1 MNPDFHHNVILFFLQ
16 IGVMLSVALAA
27 GQAIRQWGQ
36 PAVLGEL
43 IGGILLGPTVFGML
57 FPEYSAWLF
66 PGSSEVTHWREA
78 MVRLGMLFFLFVAGL
93 EINLAAV
100 GERKWSALGASAL
113 GIFVPFTLGCGAVM
127 LWPGFWGAKAANNQV
142 VFALFL
148 GTALSI
154 SALPVIARILMDL
167 NLLRTGVGSVSMCAA
182 AANDLIGWSVFAILL
197 AMVQPNP
204 SPHSVIVVLGTVAV
218 FAATVLVLGR
228 YGGRP
233 LLGPAKRLLAWP
245 SGFLGLTIVAILASA
260 SAAEIVGI
268 HGIFGAFL
276 LGVALGRGPHT
287 EDVSQAHDIIHQ
299 FSISIFV
306 PLYCVSVGLK
316 ANFATSF
323 DPLLVGLVLGIASIG
338 KLLGGGLGARAG
350 GMPWRQAW
358 TVGFILNAR
367 GAMEI
372 ILATLALE
380 TGLIDERVFVAL
392 VVMALVT
399 SMLSGPVVQRLVQG
413 SGKTVPSILQSDE
426 LHGGRDEHS
435 PFKSSTR

>member
-1 MNPDFHHNVILFFLQ
+1 MNPDAHHSLILFFLQ
-16 IGVMLSVALAA
+16 IGVMLSVAVAA

-43 IGGILLGPTVFGML
+43 IGGILLGPTVFGTL
-57 FPEYSAWLF
+57 FPESSAWLF
-66 PGSSEVTHWREA
+66 PSSSEVTQWREA
-78 MVRLGMLFFLFVAGL
+78 MVRLGMLLFLFVAGL
-93 EINLAAV
+93 EINLAEV
-100 GERKWSALGASAL
+100 RGWKWSVLGASTL
-113 GIFVPFTLGCGAVM
+113 GNLMPFALGCGAVM
-127 LWPGFWGAKAANNQV
+127 LWPDFWGAKAADNQV

-167 NLLRTGVGSVSMCAA
+167 DLLRTSVGSVSMCAA
-182 AANDLIGWSVFAILL
+182 AVNDLAGWSLFATLM

-204 SPHSVIVVLGTVAV
+204 SPRSVAVVLGTVAV
-218 FAATVLVLGR
+218 FAAVVLVLGR
-228 YGGRP
+228 YVGRP

-245 SGFLGLTIVAILASA
+245 TGFLGLTIVAILASA
-260 SAAEIVGI
+260 SAAEMLGI

-276 LGVALGRGPHT
+276 LGVALGRGPHS

-299 FSISIFV
+299 FSVSIFV

-316 ANFATSF
+316 ANFAASF
-323 DPLLVGLVLGIASIG
+323 DPLLVGLVLGIACVG

-380 TGLIDERVFVAL
+380 TGLIDKRVFVAL
-392 VVMALVT
+392 VIMALAT
-399 SMLSGPVVQRLVQG
+399 SMLSSPVVQRLARQRG
-413 SGKTVPSILQSDE
+413 EPIAACPSSK
-426 LHGGRDEHS
+426 RA
-435 PFKSSTR
+435 